1 MRINTIYSFI
11 IFLLLTIQ
19 ANGQEAGIP
28 VKFTDGIIKTDGV
41 LDESAWEEAVISPDF
56 WQYFPSDSVRATY
69 QTHIRL
75 LYDDN
80 YLYAGIRAEK
90 AKGDYV
96 ISSLRRD
103 FSGTTNDNVV
113 MMFDP
118 FRDGTNAY
126 VFGVTPYGVKRD
138 IYVSEGGANYN
149 TTWDV
154 KWQVETSTFD
164 DHYIVEIAIPMS
176 SLKYREGDA
185 VWRFQC
191 YRWNIQSSEQS
202 ALSRVPQNQLFS
214 SLAFMTDL
222 VFEKPLGKSKTPFTV
237 IPYMN
242 GLLQNDYENGTPGH
256 NLKFGGDAKIAIGNA
271 MNLDITVNP
280 DFSNVEIDD
289 IFTNLTR
296 FEVFLPEK
304 RQFFIDN
311 SDLFGNFGS
320 SREAVPFFS
329 RRIGLA
335 SDTSGNLIENRIIG
349 GVRLSGKLSRNWR
362 LGFLNMQTAADA
374 DNGIPSNN
382 NMMLAV
388 QRRVFSR
395 SNIAFFVLNRQSVKD
410 YDFLDSEDKYNRVMG
425 IDYNLASADNTWTGK
440 FYVHKSFQPDDSRGN
455 YSSQATLT
463 YNSRKYNV
471 TADIVYVDS
480 EFRSDLG
487 FIPRKDYI
495 KSRNQVG
502 RSFYPQ
508 KGSLNRHTISA
519 TSEIYWRPGLDY
531 RMTDRDLQL
540 SWDASFRDQ
549 STLQMQ
555 LVNSYIFL
563 TRNFDPTRTEGAL
576 PLPGDTGYNFSELSS
591 SYQSSMAKKLTLT
604 ASSTVG
610 QFYNGQRVSLQVQ
623 PSFRIQPWVLF
634 SLVVNYNAIR
644 LPDPYPD
651 ADLWLISPDI
661 DVTFSKSVFWSTLI
675 QYSNQ
680 GGNLGI
686 NSRLQWRFA
695 PLSDLYLVYND
706 NYFTEN
712 FGPRF
717 RSINLKLTYWLN
729 I

>member
-1 MRINTIYSFI
+1 MKIISIFALIITLSFTVQVKGQQNN
-11 IFLLLTIQ
+11 LL
-19 ANGQEAGIP
+19 
-28 VKFTDGIIKTDGV
+28 VKFTTGDIKIDGI
-41 LDESAWEEAVISPDF
+41 LDESAWGDAEVSPDF
-56 WQYFPSDSVRATY
+56 WQYFPSDSVKATY
-69 QTHIRL
+69 QTHLRL
-75 LYDDN
+75 LYNDN
-80 YLYAGIRAEK
+80 TFYAGIRAEK
-90 AKGDYV
+90 AEGDYV

-118 FRDGTNAY
+118 FSDGTNAY

-138 IYVSEGGANYN
+138 IYVSEGGSNYN
-149 TTWDV
+149 TSWDV
-154 KWQVETSTFD
+154 KWQVETSTYDEYF
-164 DHYIVEIAIPMS
+164 ILEIAIPMN
-176 SLKYREGDA
+176 SLKFREGDTK
-185 VWRFQC
+185 WRFQC

-222 VFEKPLGKSKTPFTV
+222 VFEKPLGKSDTPV
-237 IPYMN
+237 SIIPYIN
-242 GLLQNDYENGTPGH
+242 GLLQKDYVSDDFGKS
-256 NLKFGGDAKIAIGNA
+256 LKYGGDAKVAIGNA

-280 DFSNVEIDD
+280 DFSNVEVDD

-320 SREAVPFFS
+320 SRESIPFFS

-335 SDTSGNLIENRIIG
+335 SDTTGNLIENRIIG
-349 GVRLSGKLSRNWR
+349 GIRLSGKLSQNWR
-362 LGFLNMQTAADA
+362 LGFLNMQTAEDI

-395 SNIAFFVLNRQSVKD
+395 SNIAFFMLNRQTFKD
-410 YDFLDSEDKYNRVMG
+410 YDFLDSNNEYNRVMG

-440 FYVHKSFQPDDSRGN
+440 FYIHKSFQPDDNKGN
-455 YSSQATLT
+455 FSSQATLT
-463 YNSRKYNV
+463 YNTRKYNV
-471 TADIVYVDS
+471 TTDLVYVDQ

-487 FIPRKDYI
+487 FIPRKDFI
-495 KSRNQVG
+495 KSRNTIG
-502 RSFYPQ
+502 RSFYPA
-508 KGSLNRHTISA
+508 KGGINRHTISIM
-519 TSEIYWRPGLDY
+519 SEFYWRPGLDF
-531 RMTDRDLQL
+531 RMTDRDIQL
-540 SWDASFRDQ
+540 SWNASYRNH
-549 STLQMQ
+549 STLSVQ
-555 LVNSYIFL
+555 LVNSYIYL
-563 TRNFDPTRTEGAL
+563 TRDFDPTRTEGAQRL
-576 PLPGDTGYNFSELSS
+576 QGNTGYTFNQLTA
-591 SYQSSMAKKLTLT
+591 SYQSSMANRFNFN
-604 ASSTVG
+604 ASSTIG
-610 QFYNGQRVSLQVQ
+610 QFYNGQRASARIG
-623 PSFRIQPWVLF
+623 PSFRIQPWALF
-634 SLVVNYNAIR
+634 SLTLNYNGIR

-651 ADLWLISPDI
+651 ADIWLISPNIDI
-661 DVTFSKSVFWSTLI
+661 TFSKSVFWSTLI
-675 QYSNQ
+675 QYGNQ

-706 NYFTEN
+706 NYFTED